1 MPIPFTVIGGFL
13 GAGKTTL
20 LNNLLTQ
27 SEGVRY
33 AVFVNDFGALNIDKK
48 LIRSHGGRT
57 IALENGCICCSM
69 SDGLTQS
76 LLALLSMD
84 DPCDHIVVEASGVAD
99 PAPIADVAVLDPDL
113 SPDGVVVLVDAA
125 DGTKWIEHDQVG
137 DMVRQQIGCAD
148 LLVVNK
154 TDLADEDSMAA
165 LRARLDELGPE
176 AIRVE
181 TEHGRLPMPLAFST
195 AGRTTPE
202 HEHFHGP
209 DFQSR
214 TIPMPEP
221 VSRADLTAALNGLSS
236 SVLRAKGFVRLS
248 DDGAVHLMQMAG
260 RRISFSAGD
269 EAEET
274 ALVLIGVGDMPERI
288 GT

>member
-20 LNNLLTQ
+20 LNNLLTL
-27 SEGVRY
+27 SDGVRY

-84 DPCDHIVVEASGVAD
+84 DPCDHIVIEASGVAD

-113 SPDGVVVLVDAA
+113 APDGVVVLVDAA
-125 DGTKWIEHDQVG
+125 DGTRWIDHDQVG
-137 DMVRQQIGCAD
+137 DMVRKQITCAD

-154 TDLADEDSMAA
+154 TDLADADSMTA
-165 LRARLDELGPE
+165 LRNRLDELGAD
-176 AIRVE
+176 AIRIE
-181 TEHGRLPMPLAFST
+181 TEHGKLPMPLAFST
-195 AGRTTPE
+195 AGRATPG

-209 DFQSR
+209 DFQSN
-214 TIPMPEP
+214 TIAMTDPI
-221 VSRADLTAALNGLSS
+221 SRADLTKALQALPAN
-236 SVLRAKGFVRLS
+236 VLRAKGFVRLS
-248 DDGAVHLMQMAG
+248 DDGAIHLMQMAG
-260 RRISFSAGD
+260 RRVSFSPGD
-269 EAEET
+269 NAEET
-274 ALVLIGVGDMPERI
+274 AIVLIGVGEMPERI
-288 GT
+288 V

>member
-27 SEGVRY
+27 SDGVRY
-33 AVFVNDFGALNIDKK
+33 AVFVNDFGALNIDKR

-84 DPCDHIVVEASGVAD
+84 DPCDHIVIEASGVAD

-125 DGTKWIEHDQVG
+125 DGTRWIEHDQVG
-137 DMVRQQIGCAD
+137 EMVRKQIACAD

-154 TDLADEDSMAA
+154 TDLADADTMAS
-165 LRARLDELGPE
+165 LRIRLDELGPD

-181 TEHGRLPMPLAFST
+181 TEHGKLPMPLAFST
-195 AGRTTPE
+195 AGRADPE
-202 HEHFHGP
+202 HEHFQGP
-209 DFQSR
+209 DFQTR
-214 TIPMPEP
+214 TILMPDP
-221 VSRADLTAALNGLSS
+221 VSRADLKAALQQLPSN
-236 SVLRAKGFVRLS
+236 VLRAKGFIRLS
-248 DDGAVHLMQMAG
+248 DDGVIHLMQMAG
-260 RRISFSAGD
+260 RRISFSRAD
-269 EAEET
+269 DAEET
-274 ALVLIGVGDMPERI
+274 AIVLIGVGEMPEAI
-288 GT
+288 L

>member
-27 SEGVRY
+27 SDGVRY

-84 DPCDHIVVEASGVAD
+84 DPCDHIVIEASGVAD

-125 DGTKWIEHDQVG
+125 DGTRWIEHDQVG
-137 DMVRQQIGCAD
+137 EMVRKQIACAD

-154 TDLADEDSMAA
+154 TDLADDDSMAS
-165 LRARLDELGPE
+165 LRIRLDELGPD

-181 TEHGRLPMPLAFST
+181 TEHGKLPMPLAFST
-195 AGRTTPE
+195 AGRAAPE

-209 DFQSR
+209 DFQTR
-214 TIPMPEP
+214 TIPMPDP
-221 VSRADLTAALNGLSS
+221 IGRADLKAALEQLPSN
-236 SVLRAKGFVRLS
+236 VLRAKGFVRLS
-248 DDGAVHLMQMAG
+248 DDGVIHLMQMAG
-260 RRISFSAGD
+260 RRISFSRAD
-269 EAEET
+269 DADET
-274 ALVLIGVGDMPERI
+274 AIVLIGVGEMPESI
-288 GT
+288 L